1 MRELTT
7 AELEQVAG
15 AGGQWTRGAPIRESS
30 GIGFISGYQAAG
42 AVLTVLASGAA
53 IASAPLAVP
62 VIVFGVS
69 TAAGLAYAQ
78 FHADFF

>member
-1 MRELTT
+1 MRELTNS
-7 AELEQVAG
+7 ELEQVAG
-15 AGGQWTRGAPIRESS
+15 ASGAWTRGAPRRETP
-30 GIGFISGYQAAG
+30 GVGYISGYQAAG

-62 VIVFGVS
+62 VVVFGVS
-69 TAAGLAYAQ
+69 TAVGLAYAQ